1 MNKDYLEALGNI
13 ESALWDDNFHYQ
25 THREDLEV
33 IEQALER
40 LKSIDT
46 SNPNEVLKVFK
57 EFKKILLE
65 NIVLL
70 DTDLQ
75 RLNTI
80 EQSLLKAQEQE
91 KVLKLIFKK
100 NVDINEIKILLA
112 NLKHCDDA
120 ERCKRY
126 NISRKVGYKLKFE
139 EFDLIKEWIECLKNL
154 KP

>member
-1 MNKDYLEALGNI
+1 MNKDYLEALENMKNGASDWYGSY
-13 ESALWDDNFHYQ
+13 ELC
-25 THREDLEV
+25 EDYPV
-33 IEQALER
+33 VKSALER
-40 LKSIDT
+40 LKSIDN
-46 SNPNEVLKVFK
+46 SNPSKVLEVFK

-65 NIVLL
+65 NVVLL

-80 EQSLLKAQEQE
+80 EQSLLKEQEQE

-100 NVDINEIKILLA
+100 QVDINEIKILLT